1 MNYKITIKDGKEKQL
16 LRHHPWVFSG
26 AIKSIEPK
34 FDIASWADVYTEKG
48 TFIAK
53 GWYDEKS
60 HIVLHLLSW
69 DEKEKVG
76 LAFVKRLAR
85 EAVMRRRS
93 FFRKGATTNAFRLIH
108 GEADSLPGFAV
119 DVYASTIRIIL
130 SSRFASAFLQAVV
143 EELDSLLHP
152 SLIVVSS
159 DPQYTSVEGM
169 SSKTRYF
176 ISDEEKKMAEDKIEP
191 VTILENGIYYE
202 IPGTK
207 GQKSG
212 FYIDQRDNRLIAEGY
227 AEGRTCLDVCSYTGA
242 FTLHLLKGGAESVKA
257 IDSSESALRHLL
269 YQVHLNEDKGAIP
282 SGSREKVEIL
292 SGDCFEL
299 LRTEE
304 KDKYDLIVLDPPR
317 DGIHPK
323 ALPKILSYGV
333 DRIVY
338 ISCKMTS
345 LARDLAVIQVRSL
358 RLPSQKERVVLAAR
372 QLWRA
377 NLQLASA
384 STISLLEQFMLV
396 DIQLFRQCSIQ
407 VIQLR

>member
-212 FYIDQRDNRLIAEGY
+212 FYIDQRDNRLIAKGY

-282 SGSREKVEIL
+282 AGSREKVEIL

-304 KDKYDLIVLDPPR
+304 KDKYDLIVLDPPKLAKTKGSLENAMKAYKDLNR
-317 DGIHPK
+317 VAMEKIKDGGILITFSCSGALSREDFKTVLSWSAKDAEVEAQILRTLSQGEDHPIRLSFPESEYLK
-323 ALPKILSYGV
+323 GYVLRIL
-333 DRIVY
+333 
-338 ISCKMTS
+338 K
-345 LARDLAVIQVRSL
+345 
-358 RLPSQKERVVLAAR
+358 
-372 QLWRA
+372 
-377 NLQLASA
+377 
-384 STISLLEQFMLV
+384 
-396 DIQLFRQCSIQ
+396 
-407 VIQLR
+407 